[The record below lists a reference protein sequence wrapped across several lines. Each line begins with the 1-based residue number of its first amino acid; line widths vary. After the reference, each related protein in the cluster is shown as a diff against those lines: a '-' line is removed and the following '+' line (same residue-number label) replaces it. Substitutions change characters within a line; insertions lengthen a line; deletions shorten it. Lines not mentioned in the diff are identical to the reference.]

1 MEPHRLRM
9 ASAPTILIVEDHADM
24 RGAVAVM
31 LEREGFHVEEADN
44 GAEAMTYLRSGAP
57 LSAIILDLAMP
68 VMSGWD
74 FLAACR
80 QRADLRLIPTVV
92 LTGLSIDETRRR
104 ELDGLTVFTK
114 PFNFDELLAAV
125 RRAMIRPVP
134 FPAGSAVPPQRS

>member
-1 MEPHRLRM
+1 MSQRLSRTISRSGAPETRASHVEPHRLRM
-9 ASAPTILIVEDHADM
+9 VSAPTILIVEDHADM

-80 QRADLRLIPTVV
+80 QHPDLRLIPTVV

-114 PFNFDELLAAV
+114 PFD
-125 RRAMIRPVP
+125 
-134 FPAGSAVPPQRS
+134 